1 MASGLEGCL
10 SSSAVYRR
18 MVNGGGW
25 RARCK
30 PEKPSPSLLPGGRS
44 CQAQMEEALDEMR
57 GGGECAVT
65 GAQHSSSPHL
75 HAHAPALEGKPVRHS
90 IISQLDSLLALSIH
104 HPWMVVARRAIP
116 AFACSTAGLRR
127 RAPTTTLPPPLSTSF
142 LHCICTCLC
151 LSPLCLHPRR
161 QLPSAHVPPSP
172 PVPPP
177 ISPTH
182 PSPTRHLAAVA
193 ERARARTR
201 SVADRRT
208 SLLTC
213 RAVIIVALR
222 TRKAC
227 LLAALSAPAHS

>member
-1 MASGLEGCL
+1 
-10 SSSAVYRR
+10 
-18 MVNGGGW
+18 
-25 RARCK
+25 
-30 PEKPSPSLLPGGRS
+30 
-44 CQAQMEEALDEMR
+44 MR

-75 HAHAPALEGKPVRHS
+75 HAPAPALEGKPVRHS
-90 IISQLDSLLALSIH
+90 IINQPLLPACLKH
-104 HPWMVVARRAIP
+104 HPWWRGARFLLLPDR
-116 AFACSTAGLRR
+116 STAGLRR
-127 RAPTTTLPPPLSTSF
+127 RAPTTTLPPPLSSSF
-142 LHCICTCLC
+142 PHCICTCVC
-151 LSPLCLHPRR
+151 LSLLCLHPRR

-177 ISPTH
+177 TSPTH
-182 PSPTRHLAAVA
+182 PSPTRHLAAAA

-227 LLAALSAPAHS
+227 LQAALSAPAHS